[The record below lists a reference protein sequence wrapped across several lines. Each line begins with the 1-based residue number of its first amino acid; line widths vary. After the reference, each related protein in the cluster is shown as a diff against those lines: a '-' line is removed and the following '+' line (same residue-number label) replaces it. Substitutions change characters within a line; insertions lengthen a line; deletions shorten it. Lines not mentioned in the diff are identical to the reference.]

1 MSYGKLPSGACGLIR
16 SLRVSRLANRH
27 DTESD
32 ISPTRRYRSMASSRW
47 VKCAERPVLWRLS
60 AVIGEGIALSAG
72 CGAVTDSCSPTRPI
86 GRSVEPGLNQD
97 RLLRWLPTQ
106 RHRPCQSWIV

>member
-32 ISPTRRYRSMASSRW
+32 ISMLIDPLL
-47 VKCAERPVLWRLS
+47 VLLVSVRML
-60 AVIGEGIALSAG
+60 V
-72 CGAVTDSCSPTRPI
+72 R
-86 GRSVEPGLNQD
+86 GR
-97 RLLRWLPTQ
+97 
-106 RHRPCQSWIV
+106 